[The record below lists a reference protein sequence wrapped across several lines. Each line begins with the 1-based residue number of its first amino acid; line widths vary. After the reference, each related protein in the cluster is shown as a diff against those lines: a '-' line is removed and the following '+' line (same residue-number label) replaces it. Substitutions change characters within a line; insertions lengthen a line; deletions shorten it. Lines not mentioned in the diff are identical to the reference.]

1 MASTRNNQPLEELAK
16 LIDPAVVRGWVTYYG
31 RYYRTKCIA
40 VLQHVSEAL
49 ARAAVVGAATMMCT
63 RMKSF
68 S

>member
-1 MASTRNNQPLEELAK
+1 MASTWNNQPLEELAK
-16 LIDPAVVRGWVTYYG
+16 LIDPAVVRGWVNYYG

-40 VLQHVSEAL
+40 ALLHVNEAL
-49 ARAAVVGAATMMCT
+49 AQAALAGAATMMCI

>member
-1 MASTRNNQPLEELAK
+1 MASTWNNQPLEELAK
-16 LIDPAVVRGWVTYYG
+16 LIDPAVVRGWVNHYG

-40 VLQHVSEAL
+40 ALQRVNEAL
-49 ARAAVVGAATMMCT
+49 ARAVVAGAATMMCT